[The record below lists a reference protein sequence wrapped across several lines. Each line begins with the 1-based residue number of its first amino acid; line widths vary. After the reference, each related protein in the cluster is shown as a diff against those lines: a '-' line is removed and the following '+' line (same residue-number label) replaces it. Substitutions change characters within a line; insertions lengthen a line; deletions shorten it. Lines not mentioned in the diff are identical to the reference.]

1 MSVNIRAR
9 QLGLT
14 IAVFI
19 LAFCAWGASAPRM
32 KSATTPAQT
41 PAAAAQQTDDEDQQR
56 QLFAK
61 EFLQARP
68 TAGQRRN
75 PRPPRVPGTASQS
88 NADRASDM
96 LGITLWRLRPA
107 AANDDTQ
114 ARLLEQEADS
124 EVVLVGERVNSETTF
139 KEGQKVRLSVE
150 SPRTG
155 YLYVIDREQYAD
167 GTYSE
172 PYLIFPTLKTRGGD
186 NAVIAGRLIEIPDQ
200 DDRPFYFKMTRHRPD
215 QSGEVLTFLITAQ
228 PLPNLQLGRK
238 ALKLTP
244 EQFAQWEQKWKAP
257 ARRVEMAN
265 HAGKTYTKVEM
276 TAGSTKTALLGRDD
290 PPPQTIFRITGRT
303 SEALMVTVPLR
314 YEMSKV
320 QK

>member
-1 MSVNIRAR
+1 MKSNTQSLFVTTVLLIVGFCGWGA
-9 QLGLT
+9 
-14 IAVFI
+14 IAVV
-19 LAFCAWGASAPRM
+19 
-32 KSATTPAQT
+32 
-41 PAAAAQQTDDEDQQR
+41 AQQPDDEEQTR
-56 QLFAK
+56 QVFAE
-61 EFLQARP
+61 EFLKARP
-68 TAGQRRN
+68 AGPRRPSRPTGTSTSKPTPNN
-75 PRPPRVPGTASQS
+75 PNQASG
-88 NADRASDM
+88 M

-107 AANDDTQ
+107 AAGDDTQ
-114 ARLLEQEADS
+114 ARLLEQEANS
-124 EVVLVGERVNSETTF
+124 EVVLVGERVGSDTIF
-139 KEGQKVRLSVE
+139 KEGQKLRLGVE

-200 DDRPFYFKMTRHRPD
+200 DDRPFYFKMTRHRQD

-228 PLPNLQLGRK
+228 PLANLQLGRK

-244 EQFAQWEQKWKAP
+244 EQFAQWEQKWKVP
-257 ARRVEMAN
+257 VRRVELAN

-276 TAGSTKTALLGRDD
+276 TAGSTKTSLLNRDD
-290 PPPQTIFRITGRT
+290 PPPQTIFRISGKTGD
-303 SEALMVTVPLR
+303 ALMITVPLR
-314 YEMSKV
+314 YETSNV